1 MRNKVLGRGLSSLIS
16 NQIVEDRQQ
25 RGEVMFHVNL
35 LQPGKYQP
43 RKYFDEDSL
52 QELSDSIKKNGI
64 IQPIIVRKIEGE
76 HKYSIIAGERRWR
89 AAQISGMHE
98 VPVIVK
104 EVDDQSAL
112 EYAIVENVQRKDLT
126 PIEESEGYIQLAEE
140 FGYTQEQISKIV
152 GKSRGHV
159 TNMMRLSN
167 LPDQIKSMVNDGKL
181 SMGHSRTLVGMDI
194 VESLEIAEQIINK
207 SLNVRQTENLV
218 TNRKK
223 YKQLADAGINLSSQL
238 IAEDKD
244 NKNYSDIVS
253 LQQSISEI
261 LGTEVFIKHQNNK
274 GNIVIKFSNLSQLD
288 SILQKL
294 TA

>member
-16 NQIVEDRQQ
+16 NQIVEGHPQ
-25 RGEVMFHVNL
+25 RGEMMFHVNL

-52 QELSDSIKKNGI
+52 QELSDSIKKSGI
-64 IQPIIVRKIEGE
+64 IQPIIVRKTEGE

-89 AAQISGMHE
+89 AAQINGMHE

-167 LPDQIKSMVNDGKL
+167 LPDQIKSMVNDGRL
-181 SMGHSRTLVGMDI
+181 SMGHSRTLVGMDV

-238 IAEDKD
+238 ITEDKD

>member
-16 NQIVEDRQQ
+16 NQIVEGHPQ
-25 RGEVMFHVNL
+25 RGEMMFHVNL

-52 QELSDSIKKNGI
+52 QELSDSIKKSGI

-89 AAQISGMHE
+89 AAQINGMHE

-167 LPDQIKSMVNDGKL
+167 LPDQIKSMVNDGRL
-181 SMGHSRTLVGMDI
+181 SMGHSRTLVGMDV

-238 IAEDKD
+238 ITEDKD